1 MTRSWLALVVAAALT
16 ATVVAGQ
23 NPGLAPAQIL
33 KPSPESWPTFH
44 GDYSGR
50 HYSTLDQI
58 NKSNVK
64 SLSLAWTSRL
74 NTSLQGA
81 IIGGKGPEPA
91 PGAVPNANIKATP
104 LIVNGMLYLATPN
117 NAYALDARTGRQVWH
132 YYWKSLGGSTI
143 GNRGLGMWGNY
154 LFLDTPDQHLVSLD
168 AATGKERWNQQKADY
183 RGDLYATTAPTVI
196 GNRVFTPAG
205 GDYTDVPGW
214 LESRDPETGTLQWKW
229 YATPRAG
236 EPGIESWP
244 NAFAAERGGA
254 APWQPATYDPELN
267 LIYVGTGNP
276 QPVLIGDSRPGDNL
290 WTCSIVALHADTGK
304 MAWYFQVSPHDTHDW
319 DATQTPV
326 LLDAVVNGQRR
337 KLLAQ
342 ASRNGMFF
350 LLDRVTGEKVL
361 SSQYLPSANWSLGF
375 KPTGE
380 PIPDPKKEPQV
391 GGALVSPHNGGA
403 TNWAPPS
410 YSPQTGLFYVN
421 TVEGYVVHYRI
432 IGADQVPN
440 GYGGGVEQAVGGHG
454 AALRAIDPLTGKERW
469 AHQYPASD
477 GTAPRPEAFGGLLTT
492 AGGLLFAGGSS
503 GHVMAMDATNGRIL
517 WHSGLIQQMSNTP
530 ITYMLD
536 GTQYVLVAAGDT
548 LYAFSIQ
555 R

>member
-1 MTRSWLALVVAAALT
+1 MKRRLLPFVIGVFGAAVVL
-16 ATVVAGQ
+16 AGQ
-23 NPGLAPAQIL
+23 GLGLTPAQIL
-33 KPSPESWPTFH
+33 KPSPDSWPTFH

-58 NKSNVK
+58 NQANVK
-64 SLSLAWTSRL
+64 NLSLAWVSRL

-81 IIGGKGPEPA
+81 TIGGFGPEPV
-91 PGAVPNANIKATP
+91 PGAVPGANIKATP
-104 LIVNGMLYLATPN
+104 LLVDGMLYVSTPN
-117 NAYALDARTGRQVWH
+117 NAYALDARTGRQNWH
-132 YYWKSLGGSTI
+132 YYWKSQGGSTI
-143 GNRGLGMWGNY
+143 GNRGLGMFGNS

-168 AATGKERWNQQKADY
+168 ARTGKERWNQKKADY

-196 GNRVFTPAG
+196 GNHVFTPAG

-214 LESRDPETGTLQWKW
+214 LEARDPETGALQWKW

-236 EPGIESWP
+236 DEALKTWP
-244 NAFAAERGGA
+244 NVQASEIGGA
-254 APWQPATYDPELN
+254 APWQPVTYDPELN
-267 LIYVGTGNP
+267 LVYLGTGNP

-290 WTCSIVALHADTGK
+290 WTCSIVALNADTGK
-304 MAWYFQVSPHDTHDW
+304 LAWYFQASPHDTHDW
-319 DATQTPV
+319 DATQTLV
-326 LLDAVVNGQRR
+326 LFDAVVDGQPR
-337 KLLAQ
+337 KLVAQ

-350 LLDRVTGEKVL
+350 VLDRTNGKKLL
-361 SSQYLPSANWSLGF
+361 STQYIPSANWSLGF
-375 KPTGE
+375 RPTGE
-380 PIPDPKKEPQV
+380 PMPNPDKEPQV

-421 TVEGYVVHYRI
+421 SVEGYVVHYRV
-432 IGADQVPN
+432 IGPGQVPN
-440 GYGGGVEQAVGGHG
+440 GYGGGAEHAVGGLG
-454 AALRAIDPLTGKERW
+454 VALRAIEPLTGKQRW
-469 AHQYPASD
+469 VHRYPASEN
-477 GTAPRPEAFGGLLTT
+477 TAPRPEAFGGLLTT

-503 GHVMAMDATNGRIL
+503 GHVMAMSAATGAIL
-517 WHSGLIQQMSNTP
+517 WHSGLGQQMSNTP

-536 GTQYVLVAAGDT
+536 GAQYLLVAAGDS

>member
-1 MTRSWLALVVAAALT
+1 MTRSLIALAIAAALT
-16 ATVVAGQ
+16 ATVVARQ
-23 NPGLAPAQIL
+23 NSGLTPAQIL
-33 KPSPESWPTFH
+33 NPSPESWPTFH

-50 HYSTLDQI
+50 HYSTLNQI
-58 NKSNVK
+58 HTSNVK
-64 SLSLAWTSRL
+64 NLSLAWSIRL
-74 NTSLQGA
+74 NPSLQSA
-81 IIGGKGPEPA
+81 IIGGEGPDPA

-104 LIVNGMLYLATPN
+104 LVVNGMIYLATPN
-117 NAYALDARTGRQVWH
+117 NAYALDARTGRQLWH

-168 AATGKERWNQQKADY
+168 AATGKERWNQRKADY

-196 GNRVFTPAG
+196 GNHVFTPAG
-205 GDYTDVPGW
+205 GDYSDVPGW
-214 LESRDPETGTLQWKW
+214 LESRDPETGALQWKW

-236 EPGIESWP
+236 EPGIETWP
-244 NAFAAERGGA
+244 SAYAAERGGA
-254 APWQPATYDPELN
+254 APWQPVTYDPELN

-304 MAWYFQVSPHDTHDW
+304 MAWYFQASPHDTHDW

-326 LLDAVVNGQRR
+326 LIDTVLNGQPR

-350 LLDRVTGEKVL
+350 LLDRITGENLL
-361 SSQYLPSANWSLGF
+361 STQYLPSANWSLGF
-375 KPTGE
+375 KESGE
-380 PIPDPKKEPQV
+380 PIPDPKKEPQI

-421 TVEGYVVHYRI
+421 TVEGYVVHYRV
-432 IGADQVPN
+432 IGNEVPN
-440 GYGGGVEQAVGGHG
+440 GYGGGVEQAVGGLG
-454 AALRAIDPLTGKERW
+454 VTLRALDPVTGKERW
-469 AHQYPASD
+469 THEYPASD
-477 GTAPRPEAFGGLLTT
+477 HTAPRPEAFGGLLTT

-503 GHVMAMDATNGRIL
+503 GHVMALDAATGEIL

-536 GTQYVLVAAGDT
+536 GTQYVMVAAGDT
-548 LYAFSIQ
+548 LYVFSIQ